1 MWVMTKSDWPVLINL
16 SRTAQVGYQQIAKF
30 DPRTRIVASA
40 WEEEYTLAECA
51 DGDQAKALISL
62 ISQALGSGEKL
73 LDLRGV
79 DLAQLAVNVDVGE
92 RYKEP

>member
-1 MWVMTKSDWPVLINL
+1 MWVLTKSDWPVLVNL
-16 SRTAQVGYQQIAKF
+16 SRTAHIGYQQIAKF

-51 DGDQAKALISL
+51 DGEQAKALIGL
-62 ISQALGSGEKL
+62 ISQALGKSEKL

-79 DLAQLAVNVDVGE
+79 DLAQLAVTVDVE
-92 RYKEP
+92 QR

>member
-16 SRTAQVGYQQIAKF
+16 SRTAHVGYQQIAKF
-30 DPRTRIVASA
+30 DLRTRIVASA

-62 ISQALGSGEKL
+62 IAQALGDGEKL
-73 LDLRGV
+73 LDLRSI
-79 DLAQLAVNVDVGE
+79 DLAQLAVNVEVGQ
-92 RYKEP
+92 R

>member
-16 SRTAQVGYQQIAKF
+16 SRTAHVGYQQIAKF

-40 WEEEYTLAECA
+40 WEQEYTLADCA

-62 ISQALGSGEKL
+62 ISQALGNGERL
-73 LDLRGV
+73 LDLRSI
-79 DLAQLAVNVDVGE
+79 DLAQLAGNSDVAQ
-92 RYKEP
+92 R